1 MDNLETKTTS
11 SRFCCWVADNNP
23 EEILGDDAR
32 TIKELFPSLFTGLN
46 YSDDKEGSLCPA
58 FMRSGSA
65 SFSFGQG
72 ELIIKPPLML
82 SMEQKEEDNLIPE
95 PPVAKN
101 QPPSETSESTQDNKP
116 KSEKDELDGIF
127 LKEKHNKKFTQ
138 EEDEKL
144 KGLVK
149 IHGEGAWSR
158 IAENM
163 EGRNR
168 KQVRERYINFL
179 KKDRVVT
186 EFTPEEDALIIQ
198 YVQSKGRKWSLLSE
212 ILVGRPPIMIKNRYY
227 AKLKKV
233 IDKNKAKS
241 DEGSNLSTSPADTLT
256 GESVS
261 PNAKLNSK
269 ENRKVS
275 KESIKLEEEEDD
287 IEKLKLQEK
296 TMKAALV
303 ALRSKIEKLRAERA
317 KNAAS

>member
-1 MDNLETKTTS
+1 
-11 SRFCCWVADNNP
+11 
-23 EEILGDDAR
+23 
-32 TIKELFPSLFTGLN
+32 
-46 YSDDKEGSLCPA
+46 
-58 FMRSGSA
+58 
-65 SFSFGQG
+65 
-72 ELIIKPPLML
+72 
-82 SMEQKEEDNLIPE
+82 
-95 PPVAKN
+95 
-101 QPPSETSESTQDNKP
+101 
-116 KSEKDELDGIF
+116 
-127 LKEKHNKKFTQ
+127 
-138 EEDEKL
+138 
-144 KGLVK
+144 
-149 IHGEGAWSR
+149 
-158 IAENM
+158 M